1 MRPVC
6 ELDSMRFDSTHHVTM
21 KIHEY
26 PVPRLSA
33 QIIQEW
39 APELAARYG
48 CTVEAFLAKP
58 GHMIFFPSQTLRLE
72 LMDESV
78 VEFKYAFALV
88 SEARRTIAVFTEHC
102 GHHVFPHYQTKVIC
116 DGSLVYAQAT
126 HPGDWSSP

>member
-1 MRPVC
+1 
-6 ELDSMRFDSTHHVTM
+6 M
-21 KIHEY
+21 KLHEY

-39 APELAARYG
+39 ASELAARYG

-58 GHMIFFPSQTLRLE
+58 NHMISFPSQTLR
-72 LMDESV
+72 
-78 VEFKYAFALV
+78 VEFVDRSAVDFEYAFALV

-102 GHHVFPHYQTKVIC
+102 GHHVFPHYQTKVFC
-116 DGSLVYAQAT
+116 DDSLVYAQAT

>member
-1 MRPVC
+1 MN
-6 ELDSMRFDSTHHVTM
+6 L
-21 KIHEY
+21 HEY

-39 APELAARYG
+39 ASELAARYG
-48 CTVEAFLAKP
+48 CAVEAFLAKSN
-58 GHMIFFPSQTLRLE
+58 HVIFFPSQTLRIE

-102 GHHVFPHYQTKVIC
+102 GHHVFPHYQTKVFC
-116 DGSLVYAQAT
+116 DGTQVYAQT
-126 HPGDWSSP
+126 TDQGDWSSP